1 MKWQSYDTRT
11 MTAEEYDRWY
21 AQMAPERQEKT
32 NAMRR
37 EDHRKASVAA
47 DHLARTMI
55 AEACGVAADS
65 VRFRKDENGKPHAV
79 DLPIHFNVSHSGD
92 FVACAVD
99 ASPVGIDIEQIR
111 SIRPA
116 LVKKVCTEAERVYV
130 ENGGEDMLLRFFEV
144 WTSKE
149 AWFKYTGTGITDL
162 KSVDTLQHIQNGG
175 CTHIENYV
183 VSICG
188 DKL

>member
-1 MKWQSYDTRT
+1 MKWQYYDTRT

-32 NAMRR
+32 DAMRR

-55 AEACGVAADS
+55 AEACDADAAS
-65 VRFRKDENGKPHAV
+65 IQFRKDENGKPHVV

-99 ASPVGIDIEQIR
+99 SSPVGIDIEQIR
-111 SIRPA
+111 PIRPA
-116 LVKKVCTEAERVYV
+116 LVKKVCTESERAYV